1 MNLDDLNKQLFALQN
16 DFKQPPQSN
25 TLQSINPQSNTPQY
39 NSLETKSVNF
49 QDIQS
54 PIETTQIKRP
64 TKSGDH
70 RSDINDKMNSMNTFQ
85 YLPQDIMKNPPNTM
99 PEFTRNY
106 STIENQQPQQPSQNQ
121 LQRQQAQLQQ
131 AQLQAQK
138 QQAQLQAQKQQAQLQ
153 AQLQAQKQQLQ
164 PQVQRQQ
171 TQPQVQRQ
179 QTQPQLHPQP
189 QQPNQF
195 ANYYNHNFD
204 TLQNNYQSQQAQQ
217 AQLQQA
223 QQAQQAQQMPQILS
237 QIDLSDHM
245 IDSNLFSKT
254 TQDTHS
260 GGLPMLNPRN
270 MYNMGQ
276 YEEVPNKYNDTGFH
290 KIEEKKIDYRQSMN
304 SKLDGFVFDNPN
316 AGEPN
321 PILQQSNNLNKYGQ
335 TKDTRMVI
343 QDSNKD
349 YYRQSANDRMSHY
362 SPLSRASNMPINMAS
377 MSVNDFYS
385 NMGGSSD
392 SQLFAKLQQEPE
404 PTLKDSMNSR
414 ISNYEPLAKTVQYQ
428 TQSVP
433 QLQKAK

>member
-1 MNLDDLNKQLFALQN
+1 MNFDDLNKQLFALQN
-16 DFKQPPQSN
+16 DFKQAPQTN
-25 TLQSINPQSNTPQY
+25 IPQFITQQSNTPQY
-39 NSLETKSVNF
+39 KPLETKSVNF

-85 YLPQDIMKNPPNTM
+85 YLPQEIMKNPPNTM

-106 STIENQQPQQPSQNQ
+106 STIQNQQPQQPSQNQ
-121 LQRQQAQLQQ
+121 LQRQPQLQ
-131 AQLQAQK
+131 
-138 QQAQLQAQKQQAQLQ
+138 
-153 AQLQAQKQQLQ
+153 
-164 PQVQRQQ
+164 QVQRQQ
-171 TQPQVQRQ
+171 PQQVQRQQLQPQVQRQ

-204 TLQNNYQSQQAQQ
+204 TLQNNYQSQQSQQSQQ
-217 AQLQQA
+217 AQLQQT

>member
-1 MNLDDLNKQLFALQN
+1 MNFDDLNKQLFALQN

-25 TLQSINPQSNTPQY
+25 TPQY
-39 NSLETKSVNF
+39 KPLENKSVNF

-85 YLPQDIMKNPPNTM
+85 YLPQEIMKNPPNTM

-106 STIENQQPQQPSQNQ
+106 STIQNQQPQQQQSQNQQPQQLQRQPRQPQQQQPPPQNQ
-121 LQRQQAQLQQ
+121 LQRPQQV
-131 AQLQAQK
+131 QK
-138 QQAQLQAQKQQAQLQ
+138 QQ
-153 AQLQAQKQQLQ
+153 
-164 PQVQRQQ
+164 PQQ
-171 TQPQVQRQ
+171 T
-179 QTQPQLHPQP
+179 

-204 TLQNNYQSQQAQQ
+204 TLQNNYQSQPQS
-217 AQLQQA
+217 QQA
-223 QQAQQAQQMPQILS
+223 QQAPQMPQMPQILS
-237 QIDLSDHM
+237 QIDLSNHM

-304 SKLDGFVFDNPN
+304 NKLDGFVFDNPN
-316 AGEPN
+316 AIEPN

-385 NMGGSSD
+385 NMGSSD
-392 SQLFAKLQQEPE
+392 SQLFSKLQQEPE

>member
-1 MNLDDLNKQLFALQN
+1 MNFDDLNKQLFALQN

-25 TLQSINPQSNTPQY
+25 TPQY
-39 NSLETKSVNF
+39 KPLENKSVNF

-106 STIENQQPQQPSQNQ
+106 STIQNQQPQQQQSQNQQPQQ
-121 LQRQQAQLQQ
+121 LQRQQPQLQQ
-131 AQLQAQK
+131 QVQIQ
-138 QQAQLQAQKQQAQLQ
+138 
-153 AQLQAQKQQLQ
+153 
-164 PQVQRQQ
+164 QVQRQQ
-171 TQPQVQRQ
+171 PQLQNQLQNQRQPQPSQNQIQRQ
-179 QTQPQLHPQP
+179 QAQQP

-204 TLQNNYQSQQAQQ
+204 TLQNNYQSQP
-217 AQLQQA
+217 QLQQLHQA
-223 QQAQQAQQMPQILS
+223 HQLQQPHQTHQTQQPQQALQMPQILS
-237 QIDLSDHM
+237 QIDLSNHM

-304 SKLDGFVFDNPN
+304 NKLDGFVFDNPN
-316 AGEPN
+316 AIEPN

-385 NMGGSSD
+385 NMGSSSD
-392 SQLFAKLQQEPE
+392 SQLFSKLQQEPE

>member
-25 TLQSINPQSNTPQY
+25 TLQSINPQSNNLQY
-39 NSLETKSVNF
+39 KPLETKSVNF

-106 STIENQQPQQPSQNQ
+106 STIQNQQPQQPSQNQ

-138 QQAQLQAQKQQAQLQ
+138 QQSQLQAQKQQ
-153 AQLQAQKQQLQ
+153 
-164 PQVQRQQ
+164 VQRQQ
-171 TQPQVQRQ
+171 PQQQPLQNQLQR
-179 QTQPQLHPQP
+179 PPQP

-217 AQLQQA
+217 AQLQQS

-414 ISNYEPLAKTVQYQ
+414 ISNYEPLAKTIQYQ